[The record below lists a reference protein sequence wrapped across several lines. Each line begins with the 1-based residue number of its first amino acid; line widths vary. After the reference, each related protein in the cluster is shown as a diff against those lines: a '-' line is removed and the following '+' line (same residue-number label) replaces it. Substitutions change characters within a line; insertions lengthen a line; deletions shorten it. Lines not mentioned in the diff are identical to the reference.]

1 MDAMSTSFG
10 EVILWSFWFLI
21 WRCALMLWC
30 RCLIHLFQDD
40 GLGGW
45 AKAGWTVFLTILPWL
60 GVLVYFIVRG
70 RDRRDDDEDVEER
83 YNRNVT
89 TAKPSSSASSA
100 ADQIAAAKGLLDS
113 GTITQPEFD
122 ALKAKALA

>member
-1 MDAMSTSFG
+1 MDAMTTSFG
-10 EVILWSFWFLI
+10 EVLLWSFWFFI
-21 WRCALMLWC
+21 WLCALMLWF

-40 GLGGW
+40 DLSGW
-45 AKAGWTVFLTILPWL
+45 AKAGWTVFLTLLPWV

-70 RDRRDDDEDVEER
+70 RDTRDRDEDSEDQYAR
-83 YNRNVT
+83 P
-89 TAKPSSSASSA
+89 AAPSSSA
-100 ADQIAAAKGLLDS
+100 ADQIATAKGLLDA

>member
-1 MDAMSTSFG
+1 MDAMTTSFG
-10 EVILWSFWFLI
+10 EVLLWSFWFFI
-21 WRCALMLWC
+21 WLCALMLWF

-40 GLGGW
+40 SLSGW
-45 AKAGWTVFLTILPWL
+45 AKAGWTVFLTLLPWV

-70 RDRRDDDEDVEER
+70 SDTRDTDEDTVDQ
-83 YNRNVT
+83 Y
-89 TAKPSSSASSA
+89 APAAAPASSSAA
-100 ADQIAAAKGLLDS
+100 EQIERAKGLLDS

>member
-1 MDAMSTSFG
+1 MDAMTTSFG
-10 EVILWSFWFLI
+10 EVLLWSFLFFI
-21 WRCALMLWC
+21 WLCALMLWF

-40 GLGGW
+40 DLSGW
-45 AKAGWTVFLTILPWL
+45 AKAGWTVFLTLLPWV

-70 RDRRDDDEDVEER
+70 RDTRDSDEDAVDQQAIAA
-83 YNRNVT
+83 T
-89 TAKPSSSASSA
+89 PSSSSA
-100 ADQIAAAKGLLDS
+100 AEQIATAKGLLDA

>member
-1 MDAMSTSFG
+1 MDAMTTSFG
-10 EVILWSFWFLI
+10 DVLLWSFWLFI
-21 WRCALMLWC
+21 WLCAFMLWF

-40 GLGGW
+40 DLSGW
-45 AKAGWTVFLTILPWL
+45 AKAGWTVFLTLLPWV

-70 RDRRDDDEDVEER
+70 RDTRNADEDAVEER
-83 YNRNVT
+83 SLAT
-89 TAKPSSSASSA
+89 PSATSSA
-100 ADQIAAAKGLLDS
+100 ADQIATAKSLLDS